1 MTTSTVDFPTWFN
14 LGCYCGLACCMLV
27 IAVNALYTSV
37 RRRGT
42 TRQLAGA
49 IMTCVVSALL
59 LLPALAWY
67 NIRFSTEQ
75 AAITSAEVEVVLV
88 YVVLFGCVLPLSV
101 STTYCLFALPRTST
115 TSLHIPS
122 QKRATGLDT
131 ATVLNPPRHQAGV
144 IAPYVSSEEV
154 PWGWLEYRNGRFQG
168 QQLALKRTIITIGR
182 GEENDIWLDDDMASR
197 NHAELAWDAGQVYVT
212 DCDSLNGVLLNGWR
226 IRNTAIVEPDD
237 QLEIGSHRF
246 FFVRAERPVV
256 PQEQDDPLTRHVW
269 HSTSDL
275 QTDSEKIPLTESV
288 AGEASEFLASPTS
301 ETSSIESQDTLELQP
316 IAFTPQP
323 TLPVGV
329 FVLCDGEL
337 AGQSFVLGR
346 PVMTLGRGVES
357 DIVINDVSI
366 SRRHAQVLLQA
377 NGWYVQDLASRN
389 GTKVNDERLNVP
401 RLLQFGDIVSLG
413 NVHLQYGESVQAE
426 EAPQVLE
433 PMSLPV
439 EMPSSQFV
447 RTTGGPGPLRLPSRA
462 KLE

>member
-1 MTTSTVDFPTWFN
+1 
-14 LGCYCGLACCMLV
+14 MLV
-27 IAVNALYTSV
+27 IAVSALYTSV
-37 RRRGT
+37 CRRGT

-49 IMTCVVSALL
+49 IITCVVSALL

-88 YVVLFGCVLPLSV
+88 YVALFGCVLPFSV
-101 STTYCLFALPRTST
+101 STAYCLFALPRTST

-122 QKRATGLDT
+122 QKRATRLNT

-144 IAPYVSSEEV
+144 IEPYVFSEEV

-168 QQLALKRTIITIGR
+168 QQLALKRTIVTIGR

-212 DCDSLNGVLLNGWR
+212 DCDSLNGVLLNGR
-226 IRNTAIVEPDD
+226 CIRSAAIVEPED

-246 FFVRAERPVV
+246 FFVRAERPTL

-269 HSTSDL
+269 HSTADL
-275 QTDSEKIPLTESV
+275 QSDSEKIPLTEPL
-288 AGEASEFLASPTS
+288 AGEASQVPASATASDAHTSSSDS

-316 IAFTPQP
+316 IVSTPQP
-323 TLPVGV
+323 ALPVGM
-329 FVLCDGEL
+329 FVLCDGEM
-337 AGQSFVLGR
+337 AGQSFVLER
-346 PVMTLGRGVES
+346 PVMTLGRGAES

-389 GTKVNDERLNVP
+389 GTKVNDEPLNAP
-401 RLLQFGDIVSLG
+401 QLLQFGDIVSLG
-413 NVHLQYGESVQAE
+413 NIHLQYGENMPVESVQAE
-426 EAPQVLE
+426 ESAQRLE
-433 PMSLPV
+433 PIALPV
-439 EMPSSQFV
+439 EMRQAQFGH
-447 RTTGGPGPLRLPSRA
+447 TTGGPGPLRLPSKA